1 MGIEHVDVP
10 AFTRSNNPLHDLRAF
25 GQLLRLLRSLRPDIV
40 HTHNPKPGILG
51 RIAARLT
58 RTPLVVNTQHGL
70 WAQPTDRWQRRL
82 PVYAAERI
90 AAAFGDVELVQNPED
105 VDTLVDTLHIPARRV
120 RLLGNGVDLTRFDP
134 DSVTADSQS
143 RLRSEW
149 GIRDGEVVCAVVGR
163 LVREKGIVELLEAA
177 HALQV
182 AGVPA
187 RFVVIGPTDPDKS
200 DAIDP
205 AVFDRAADDGV
216 VLTGT
221 RHDMPECY
229 AAADVFVTAS
239 WREGFPRSAMEAAAM
254 GLPTVATDI
263 RGNRQVIAD
272 GETGLL
278 VGVRDAAGI
287 AAAVERLVTDG
298 DLRTVMGAAARRRA
312 DAEFGQQRVIDRTLA
327 AYDLLPR

>member
-1 MGIEHVDVP
+1 M
-10 AFTRSNNPLHDLRAF
+10 
-25 GQLLRLLRSLRPDIV
+25 
-40 HTHNPKPGILG
+40 
-51 RIAARLT
+51 
-58 RTPLVVNTQHGL
+58 
-70 WAQPTDRWQRRL
+70 
-82 PVYAAERI
+82 
-90 AAAFGDVELVQNPED
+90 
-105 VDTLVDTLHIPARRV
+105 
-120 RLLGNGVDLTRFDP
+120 
-134 DSVTADSQS
+134 
-143 RLRSEW
+143 
-149 GIRDGEVVCAVVGR
+149 
-163 LVREKGIVELLEAA
+163 REKGIVELLEAA
-177 HALQV
+177 HALHV

-205 AVFDRAADDGV
+205 AVFDQAATDGV

-278 VGVRDAAGI
+278 VGVRDPAGI
-287 AAAVERLVTDG
+287 TAAVERLVADA
-298 DLRTVMGAAARRRA
+298 DLRAAMGTAARERA
-312 DAEFGQQRVIDRTLA
+312 AAEFGQQRVIDRTLA
-327 AYDLLPR
+327 AYALLPR